1 MTSPQTVIQQDES
14 EILRQIINS
23 IVEDFWA
30 YV

>member
-1 MTSPQTVIQQDES
+1 MTSPQTVVHQNES

-23 IVEDFWA
+23 IVEDFWL